1 MKTNIQNHIS
11 QTELKEALS
20 EYFKNY
26 NIKINRN
33 LIYINSSDVNFYLS
47 ISGKEIK
54 LGRVA
59 DFGDFILFFILIFG
73 WLIIAARNDLSK
85 NAKAI
90 EIINFVNNKYNN
102 QNTSTE
108 NHIQIPII
116 CPICK
121 NPNTKKIRLCEWCG
135 NQII

>member
-1 MKTNIQNHIS
+1 MKTTIQNHIS

-26 NIKINRN
+26 NIKINHN

-59 DFGDFILFFILIFG
+59 DFGDFILFLNITNSFYFFFYYRFTI
-73 WLIIAARNDLSK
+73 K
-85 NAKAI
+85 
-90 EIINFVNNKYNN
+90 
-102 QNTSTE
+102 
-108 NHIQIPII
+108 
-116 CPICK
+116 
-121 NPNTKKIRLCEWCG
+121 
-135 NQII
+135 